1 MALTYQPKEGD
12 VLMCDFA
19 GFVEPEMVKTRP
31 VIILARNRLNSKL
44 VTVVPLSTTK
54 PHAIQTH
61 HHELSVNPLPDK
73 KTTVCWAKCDMVA
86 TVSISRLDRIKTRTT
101 TGRNYI
107 VGKVPPA
114 DFQAVKQ
121 CVVAA
126 LHLGSAVEKPGEP
139 K

>member
-1 MALTYQPKEGD
+1 MALIYQPKEGD
-12 VLMCDFA
+12 VLICDFA

-44 VTVVPLSTTK
+44 VTVIPLSTTK
-54 PHAIQTH
+54 PHTIQAH

-73 KTTVCWAKCDMVA
+73 TTTVCWAKCDMVA
-86 TVSISRLDRIKTRTT
+86 TVSISRLDRIKTMTA
-101 TGRNYI
+101 TGRSYI

-114 DFQAVKQ
+114 DFQVVKQ

-126 LHLGSAVEKPGEP
+126 LHLGNAFEMPGEP